1 MAIPFKSPISFGY
14 TTLSEDSGEF
24 KIKAVKN
31 NALTLGPD
39 TAGIETY
46 DGNSIWL
53 SPNGVRLKSLNRSNI
68 SINKESINLTSD
80 NLSVYDLDSNNLL
93 LNCNTTLNTFGNN
106 NYSTMI
112 KGKNLY
118 LYRDNEPIIE
128 ANDGL
133 ILLGDSVNHENYDI
147 QLYGKSLTIDSP
159 NIKLNQGANTNIDLN
174 GRTLTINGTVRMS
187 GSTQL
192 SNNSILST
200 WENRT
205 SSLNLACLKDFN
217 DTVMIRGSYN
227 YIWNSTKPV
236 IFIIPNV
243 NSQTTLYFNDTQD
256 DIDMYTSITDNENP
270 DYTIGIWAFRNSN
283 NIIVLNIGK
292 ESITFKQFK
301 NKYNYTVGWK
311 SNLGFQYFIND
322 TFPGVTS

>member
-1 MAIPFKSPISFGY
+1 MAIPFKSPISFGN

-68 SINKESINLTSD
+68 SINRESINLTSG

-118 LYRDNEPIIE
+118 LYRNNEPIIE

-159 NIKLNQGANTNIDLN
+159 NINITKKDNGSFIIPPYTQLSTIAEGRLFTSQSLACIQDINNAIINKVQFSHTWKENQPIIFVVPGAEGTTKLEAS
-174 GRTLTINGTVRMS
+174 NGTAVYTFSTGIHALIGIRNRYLS
-187 GSTQL
+187 GSTYYYNCTFIEIKDTEFNFIHQDTNAPGPWTWTN
-192 SNNSILST
+192 SNNSNIVYIS
-200 WENRT
+200 NY
-205 SSLNLACLKDFN
+205 SLL
-217 DTVMIRGSYN
+217 
-227 YIWNSTKPV
+227 
-236 IFIIPNV
+236 
-243 NSQTTLYFNDTQD
+243 
-256 DIDMYTSITDNENP
+256 
-270 DYTIGIWAFRNSN
+270 
-283 NIIVLNIGK
+283 
-292 ESITFKQFK
+292 
-301 NKYNYTVGWK
+301 
-311 SNLGFQYFIND
+311 
-322 TFPGVTS
+322 